1 VQARGQSFEAGA
13 IPGYVRT
20 GLIVRNEHRLWQC
33 RTDGREIRRIQETG
47 ERRQETGERRKSGVY
62 PSNWTVD
69 LREMP
74 WPGAL
79 E

>member
-1 VQARGQSFEAGA
+1 MQPLPQVAGATVQARGQSFEAGA

-47 ERRQETGERRKSGVY
+47 ERRKEKGESLECTPPTGQL
-62 PSNWTVD
+62 T
-69 LREMP
+69 
-74 WPGAL
+74 
-79 E
+79 